1 MFALKLLLSPLLIGL
16 VSLAGRRWGPS
27 VSGWLVG
34 LPLTSGPVVFLLA
47 LDQGTA
53 FAARAAQGTLL
64 GLISVGSFC
73 LVYSWC
79 SFRWNWAGSLVAGW
93 CAFFLSTALLEH
105 VLAPLLLTFAC
116 VIAFTAIVVA
126 ILPRRRKQVSLMLP
140 PSWEMPLRM
149 ALAAA
154 FVLLITGVSGVLG
167 PQLSGLLT
175 PFPMFASILGAFTHR
190 FQGAEAARQSL
201 SGVVIGS
208 FTSAIFL
215 LAVAGVLEPGGI
227 AVAFVLALLASMLT
241 HTCSLWLMRRH
252 GSSTGIA
259 VEGDR
264 KDSHSGREGRPQGS
278 TPLSSSP
285 PPVR

>member
-1 MFALKLLLSPLLIGL
+1 MFALKLLLSPMLIGI

-34 LPLTSGPVVFLLA
+34 LPLTSGPVIFLLA
-47 LDQGTA
+47 LSQGTT

-79 SFRWNWAGSLVAGW
+79 SFRLNWLSSLLVGW
-93 CAFFLSTALLEH
+93 SAFFLSTALLLH
-105 VLAPLLLTFAC
+105 VSIPLLLTFAC
-116 VIAFTAIVVA
+116 VIAFTALVLA
-126 ILPRRRKQVSLMLP
+126 LFPRSRKQSQAMVAP
-140 PSWEMPLRM
+140 PWETPLRM
-149 ALAAA
+149 IMAAT
-154 FVLLITGVSGVLG
+154 FVLLITGISNVIG

-201 SGVVIGS
+201 RGVVIGS

-215 LAVAGVLEPGGI
+215 LVVSGTLERLGI
-227 AVAFVLALLASMLT
+227 LIAFSLTMLATLLT
-241 HTCSLWLMRRH
+241 HACSFWLMQRRP
-252 GSSTGIA
+252 
-259 VEGDR
+259 
-264 KDSHSGREGRPQGS
+264 RERES
-278 TPLSSSP
+278 M
-285 PPVR
+285 V